1 MQWRRA
7 GLVFATVLLAACSP
21 PSDDAMA
28 VAEAAETLAPSD
40 SAIPAAADLP
50 SDPVPEALLGHWA
63 YSHEECEPDS
73 EFSPNPRKIEA
84 SISFEHDGTYGM
96 DVEGFPITGTYR
108 YHGGETPR
116 FTLGGSV
123 LNFDPVG
130 DTLENWSEGD
140 AVYQCGRVFVRE
152 RQRTGGDR

>member
-1 MQWRRA
+1 MHWRRA
-7 GLVFATVLLAACSP
+7 GLVFATVLLAACSS

-28 VAEAAETLAPSD
+28 VAEAAETPAATD

-50 SDPVPEALLGHWA
+50 SDPVPEKLLGRWV

-73 EFSPNPRKIEA
+73 EFSPNPRKVEA
-84 SISFEHDGTYGM
+84 SISFEPDGTYYM

-108 YHGGETPR
+108 YDGDQSPR
-116 FTLGGSV
+116 FTLGGS
-123 LNFDPVG
+123 LMHFDPVG

-140 AVYQCGRVFVRE
+140 AVYQCGRVFVRA
-152 RQRTGGDR
+152 RRRDGADR